1 MPEKEVSS
9 NGLSDK
15 LFHRLSRWGVLLWCE
30 CHKLK
35 RRKFFLFIALA
46 ACLFPIAVTL
56 LLATPEQMQE
66 YSSKAEVFDG
76 LYQFCLGYA
85 VELLLPCFIG
95 VAAASLF
102 FLERDHNTFKSLRT
116 IPVSSTEMVTVKIL
130 LLFLISIVFC
140 LLTTLVLTVCGSVI
154 AEVHGLAYKIGMAV
168 AVGLQ
173 ITAGTLP
180 LVVVIVFCSR
190 TYIFSVLL
198 CVFYSVFSLT
208 VESLFEVIPKALCW
222 LLPIPLTTLW
232 TGGNMV
238 AHGFSLNIGPL
249 LSMIPSN
256 AQMVAILGS
265 MTLVSLFLI
274 DQLYK
279 REGG

>member
-1 MPEKEVSS
+1 
-9 NGLSDK
+9 
-15 LFHRLSRWGVLLWCE
+15 LFWCE
-30 CHKLK
+30 CQKLK
-35 RRKFFLFIALA
+35 RRKFFLFVALA

-56 LLATPEQMQE
+56 LLTTPEEMQK
-66 YSSKAEVFDG
+66 YNSKAEIFDG

-85 VELLLPCFIG
+85 VELLLPCLIG

-116 IPVSSTEMVTVKIL
+116 IPVSSTEMVTVKIGM
-130 LLFLISIVFC
+130 LFLMSVVFC
-140 LLTTLVLTVCGSVI
+140 LLTTLVLTIFGSVI

-180 LVVVIVFCSR
+180 LVVLIVFCSR

-208 VESLFEVIPKALCW
+208 VESLFEVIPPALCW

-238 AHGFSLNIGPL
+238 EHGFDLNIGNLVPLIPSTAQMMGTLGGMTL
-249 LSMIPSN
+249 LSLI
-256 AQMVAILGS
+256 
-265 MTLVSLFLI
+265 LI